1 MQNLDGTIVYSA
13 TDLVGFLAC
22 ENLTALEQAAL
33 RRDVDR
39 PVRDDPELAVLQD
52 RGLEHEQR
60 FLAYLR
66 ELGHGVVD
74 GRLSPAPQD
83 GVPALERIRADAA
96 RTIELMRSG
105 ADVIYQ
111 ATLFDGTWL
120 GYVDF
125 LQRVDRP
132 SDLGDHSY
140 EVVDTKL
147 ARRTKGSALLQMCVY
162 SELVARI
169 QGLMPERMHVA
180 LGGSGHRIES
190 HRLADYLAYFRSV
203 KQRFAEACT
212 PGSAIG
218 FPLPSVP
225 PPVDHCGVC
234 RWDGFCQALRLK
246 ADHLSQVAGMRS
258 DQLRRLE
265 EAGVRTMTELAELQ
279 QPAPVVDGISPVALE
294 GLRAQASLQHR
305 SRELAVPEVEY
316 LPLQPNLGL
325 AALPTPSSGDLFF
338 DIEGDPYAEED
349 GLEYL
354 LGVWDP
360 AVPDADG
367 RPTFRS
373 WWAHTRAEEK
383 VAFEGFIDFV
393 MDRWRADPNMHVY
406 HYAAYERGR
415 MGMLSTRHATREFEV
430 DSMLRG
436 GLFVDLYK
444 VVRQALRIGTPSYSI
459 KKLEPLYGLGRE
471 IDLRDAGSSIVRYEE
486 YIRSRSAGTPNQAI
500 LDEIAAYN
508 RDDCR
513 SNAMLHGWLEAKR
526 AAREQELGS
535 PIARQEPT
543 DELSRELSDRDR
555 RIADLADRLL
565 KGVPLVAEQR
575 LADPE
580 LQGRWLL
587 ANILEWHRREEKVE
601 WWAFYDRCSKS
612 DAQLVGDE
620 DAIGHLSWVAEIDRP
635 KRSVRHRYRFDPE
648 QAYRLKEGDRV
659 ANPATA
665 KEIGTIVKLDALNGT
680 VDLQWGSS
688 KERPHPTSIIRPSP
702 IMATAQKEAL
712 ERLGEWVAAHG
723 LAGPGRYRAARDLLL
738 HRPPRAGQADGS
750 ELVPGAEAVDA
761 VARRLVLQ
769 LDGTVLP
776 VQGPPGAGKTYVGA
790 EMILELVRAGRTV
803 GITAFT
809 HRALTNLLDAVLAHA
824 EASGTRVRALR
835 KIEADE
841 EVQIS
846 WLYDA
851 AESNDEVMHRL
862 HAGIVDVAAGTTW
875 LWARGEFEEQLD
887 TLFVDEAGQLSLANV
902 LAISGAARN
911 VVLLGDPQQ
920 LSQVKKGA
928 HPDGVDVS
936 SLEFVLSGSA
946 VIDPRLGIFLPETHR
961 LHPDVTTFTS
971 EVFYEGKLH
980 SAAEA
985 ARQDL
990 ASPGALS
997 GTGLRWFPVDHRG
1010 NHNSSREE
1018 AGLVARLYGDLLL
1031 GTWTDRLGDPQPL
1044 TPDSILVVAPYNA
1057 QVDLLTQTLQ
1067 PIARGAAFG
1076 PGDPRVGTVDKIQ
1089 GQEAAI
1095 VIYSLATS
1103 SQDELPR
1110 SLEFLYSLN
1119 RLNVATSRGRV
1130 LAAIV
1135 ASPQLLR
1142 VQVHTPFQMRLAN
1155 ALCRFV
1161 EMASPAPLPVQ
1172 ASDGVRPLGWAP
1184 PPDRA
1189 SAPRS

>member
-1 MQNLDGTIVYSA
+1 MQNLDGTTVYSA
-13 TDLVGFLAC
+13 TDLVGFVAC

-33 RRDVDR
+33 RGDVVR
-39 PVRDDPELAVLQD
+39 PVRNDPELAVLQD
-52 RGLEHEQR
+52 RGQEHEQR

-66 ELGHGVVD
+66 ELGHEVVD
-74 GRLSPAPQD
+74 GRISPTIDHGGPS
-83 GVPALERIRADAA
+83 LERIQRDAA
-96 RTIELMRSG
+96 HTADLMRAG

-132 SDLGDHSY
+132 SDLGAHSY

-169 QGLMPERMHVA
+169 QGLMPEHMHVA
-180 LGGSGHRIES
+180 LGGSGHRIDS

-203 KQRFAEACT
+203 KQRFAEALE
-212 PGSAIG
+212 PPSAIG
-218 FPLPSVP
+218 FPLPAVP

-234 RWDGFCQALRLK
+234 RWDAFCRELRIQ

-265 EAGVRTMTELAELQ
+265 EAGVRTMTELAVLP
-279 QPAPVVDGISPVALE
+279 QPAPPVEGISPAALE

-305 SRELAVPEVEY
+305 SRVLPVPEVEY
-316 LPLQPNLGL
+316 LPLQGSLGL
-325 AALPTPSSGDLFF
+325 AALPAPSAGDLFF

-367 RPTFRS
+367 VPTFRT

-383 VAFEGFIDFV
+383 VAFEAFIDFV
-393 MDRWRADPNMHVY
+393 MDRWRADPLMHVY

-444 VVRQALRIGTPSYSI
+444 IVRQAVRIGTPSYSI

-486 YIRSRSAGTPNQAI
+486 YIRSASAGSPNQAI
-500 LDEIAAYN
+500 LEEIADYN

-513 SNAMLHGWLEAKR
+513 SNALLRGWLEQKR
-526 AAREQELGS
+526 AEREQERGV
-535 PIARQEPT
+535 PIPREGPT

-555 RIADLADRLL
+555 RIADLAGRLL
-565 KGVPLVAEQR
+565 RGVPLIAEQR
-575 LADPE
+575 LADLE

-587 ANILEWHRREEKVE
+587 ANLLEWHRREEKVE

-612 DAQLVGDE
+612 DAQLVDDDE
-620 DAIGHLSWVAEIDRP
+620 AIGQLTWVAEIDRP

-648 QAYRLKEGDRV
+648 QSYRIKEGDRV

-665 KEIGTIVKLDALNGT
+665 KDAGTIVKLDALEGT
-680 VDLQWGSS
+680 LDLQWGSAQ
-688 KERPHPTSIIRPSP
+688 ERPHPTSLIRAAPLV
-702 IMATAQKEAL
+702 ATAQKEAL
-712 ERLGEWVAAHG
+712 ERIGEWVAAHG

-750 ELVPGAEAVDA
+750 ELVPRGEAVDQ
-761 VARRLVLQ
+761 VARRLVRQ
-769 LDGTVLP
+769 LDATVLP

-790 EMILELVRAGRTV
+790 EMILELIRAGRTV

-809 HRALTNLLDAVLAHA
+809 HRALTNLLDAVLDHA
-824 EASGTRVRALR
+824 QESGMPIRALR
-835 KIEADE
+835 KIDSDE

-846 WLYDA
+846 WRYDA

-862 HAGIVDVAAGTTW
+862 HARDVDVAAGTAW

-887 TLFVDEAGQLSLANV
+887 TLFVDEAGQMSLANV
-902 LAISGAARN
+902 VAISGAARN

-928 HPDGVDVS
+928 HPDGVDLS
-936 SLEFVLSGSA
+936 SLEFVLAGSA

-961 LHPDVTTFTS
+961 LHPDLTAFTS
-971 EVFYEGKLH
+971 EVFYEGKLR
-980 SAAEA
+980 SAPEA
-985 ARQDL
+985 ARQAL

-997 GTGLRWFPVDHRG
+997 GTGVRWFPVVHRG

-1018 AGLVARLYGDLLL
+1018 ADLVVRLYRDLLQ
-1031 GTWTDRLGDPQPL
+1031 GTWTNRLGEAQPV
-1044 TPDSILVVAPYNA
+1044 TPRSILVVAPYNA
-1057 QVDLLTQTLQ
+1057 QAELLTESLK
-1067 PIARGAAFG
+1067 PIARASPLGA
-1076 PGDPRVGTVDKIQ
+1076 GDPRVGTVDKIQ
-1089 GQEAAI
+1089 GQEAAV

-1135 ASPQLLR
+1135 GSPQLLR

-1161 EMASPAPLPVQ
+1161 ELAVTPPPHAEPTESAI
-1172 ASDGVRPLGWAP
+1172 RPLGWVP
-1184 PPDRA
+1184 SVQTRDRA
-1189 SAPRS
+1189 